1 LIFSSTAWHVRLKQ
15 YYTDTEK
22 SADLKQHSL
31 VISAQHHYKEK
42 RNLEKACETDKKDV
56 KDENQ
61 RCDKTKRDERKE
73 KEKDRK
79 RLEDRKDEDKHKKE
93 LKEGDP
99 NKGENKSKKRE
110 LEDFDGEGKEKK
122 RVRILEGKS
131 SSKELEI
138 EHKKHEESSCKRKE
152 KDDNGKK
159 KEKIEEYE
167 EDKKE
172 VDGEKVEAKKTY
184 ASETELKERQNS
196 GKKKEVKRVKLEGG
210 TKEHKVKARE
220 RVDKQRD
227 NKKVKIE
234 NIEAER
240 KEKIKEHSDIS
251 DKHKK
256 EHKHDRE
263 KRYEKT
269 PRKDNSSGL
278 DIKKIA
284 SSSKGKDDNISDDSR
299 SCFTPLRPDSSQI
312 EGLSILS
319 PTAFSAPVEDSGNP
333 DGCGG
338 SVCGA
343 DKKES
348 AVCDLSHRLSASS
361 PTQKEVCLEASKQS
375 SVTPV
380 KMECDKSKSCMV
392 MVKKEP
398 VLKTSISKCHSLSG
412 AQTPVTLVDQIIA
425 SMDTSTP
432 K

>member
-1 LIFSSTAWHVRLKQ
+1 LKQ

-31 VISAQHHYKEK
+31 EITAQHHYKEK
-42 RNLEKACETDKKDV
+42 RNLEKAYETHKKDV

-61 RCDKTKRDERKE
+61 RCDKTKRDEKKE

-122 RVRILEGKS
+122 HVRILEDKS
-131 SSKELEI
+131 SSKDLEI

-159 KEKIEEYE
+159 GNTDLVFE
-167 EDKKE
+167 EDRKE
-172 VDGEKVEAKKTY
+172 VEGEKAEAKKTY
-184 ASETELKERQNS
+184 ASEIELKERQNS
-196 GKKKEVKRVKLEGG
+196 GKKKEEKRVKLEGG
-210 TKEHKVKARE
+210 TKGHKVKSRE
-220 RVDKQRD
+220 RVEKQRD
-227 NKKVKIE
+227 DKKVRIG

-269 PRKDNSSGL
+269 PRKDSNSGS

-284 SSSKGKDDNISDDSR
+284 SSSKRKDDNSSDDSR
-299 SCFTPLRPDSSQI
+299 SGFTPLRPDLSQI
-312 EGLSILS
+312 ESSSILS
-319 PTAFSAPVEDSGNP
+319 PTAFSAPVDDSGNP
-333 DGCGG
+333 DGCCG

-348 AVCDLSHRLSASS
+348 AVCDLSHRLSTSS
-361 PTQKEVCLEASKQS
+361 PTQKEACLEVSKQS
-375 SVTPV
+375 GVTPV

-398 VLKTSISKCHSLSG
+398 VLKSGISKCHSLSR